1 LTKRRRER
9 RQVKSMSLKQQLR
22 RALEEFLGERLG
34 RSRDMEV
41 KIVDELI
48 LLRWRGAVLP
58 AEIDLGTIRAG
69 RMFLQEVSERL
80 CQDLQPDLNR
90 LLRKITGRR
99 LLDICVGIFFRR
111 REKILVFTMSDRIKQ

>member
-1 LTKRRRER
+1 
-9 RQVKSMSLKQQLR
+9 MSLKQQLR